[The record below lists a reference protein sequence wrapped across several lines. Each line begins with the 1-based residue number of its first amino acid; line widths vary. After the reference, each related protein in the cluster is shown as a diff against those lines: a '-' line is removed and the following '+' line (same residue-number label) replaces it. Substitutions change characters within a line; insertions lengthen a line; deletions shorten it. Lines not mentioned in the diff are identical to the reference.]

1 MGKKKPSAASP
12 ALAGVKRKKLE
23 ALVADK
29 SQPKFL
35 RKAARAELELRALTG
50 DIKAERWVETNG
62 GLTPDRA
69 EVRNFAG
76 ETVVSGVPDE
86 RPEPIAERHPH
97 QQHLDRVGE
106 LLAIVG
112 DEGAKKKA
120 RKAAQAEL
128 DALRAE
134 GEKLNAERDAQ
145 AQADAEG
152 DESDATVEP
161 LPAPVVD
168 IDDQIRAR
176 LTAKKDRRAL
186 LESDEYRAGVDRA
199 DAEAVKAYND
209 ELASLGGSRFLTS
222 DAEREKV
229 AAMAAS
235 LGKPEPTTAAPA
247 PAPEP
252 EPQPEPEP
260 EPQAAEAT
268 PSIAEPQAAEVALRK
283 PSEAPQVD
291 FDTNGLGQYKV
302 RLPDSDKII
311 GYTRVTTY
319 IDALEDKSLLTKWKM
334 RVLLEGVALT
344 DADEASDE
352 PVTIRV
358 RELVHRRDVTLA
370 KARKADRKG
379 KLRPGEL
386 AELTEA
392 AWKDF
397 KSAMDALAD
406 EVFELGGGLE
416 AATKG
421 TDIHA
426 LCDLYDREGMAAVEA
441 KLDAGEITPSDLE
454 DVRAYAAACER
465 LGLKVTASEL
475 PVVNDELR
483 VAGRLDR
490 VFLAK
495 LPEIRDPKT
504 GEVIKPAD
512 TRAKRYVGDIKTG
525 NVEFGPGKIAQ
536 QLDMYQ
542 KGTPYDLD
550 THERLASHGANPQWG
565 LLLHVPAGKAE
576 CRVHLVDLKLG
587 AKGNALAAQVRAFR
601 NDGKRAY
608 STKLDVA
615 AIVDEGGES

>member
-1 MGKKKPSAASP
+1 MGKKKKPSAASP

-50 DIKAERWVETNG
+50 DIKAEHWVETNG
-62 GLTPDRA
+62 GLTPDPAPAA
-69 EVRNFAG
+69 E
-76 ETVVSGVPDE
+76 P
-86 RPEPIAERHPH
+86 ERHPH

-145 AQADAEG
+145 AQADTEG
-152 DESDATVEP
+152 DEPDATVEP

-186 LESDEYRAGVDRA
+186 LESDEYRAGIDRA

-235 LGKPEPTTAAPA
+235 LGKPEPTTAAS
-247 PAPEP
+247 APEP
-252 EPQPEPEP
+252 DAEPE
-260 EPQAAEAT
+260 QAAEPEVAEVA
-268 PSIAEPQAAEVALRK
+268 PSAAEPQAAEVALRK

-302 RLPDSDKII
+302 RLPDSDKVI

-344 DADEASDE
+344 DTDEASDE

-379 KLRPGEL
+379 KLQPGEL

-406 EVFELGGGLE
+406 EAFELGGGRE

-490 VFLAK
+490 VFLVK

-504 GEVIKPAD
+504 GGVIKPAD

-525 NVEFGPGKIAQ
+525 NVEFSPGKIAQ

-608 STKLDVA
+608 STKVDVV
-615 AIVDEGGES
+615 AIVDEAGES